1 MQASGSHGLFPTAL
15 ARIFVMKIG
24 VLPERVLVPLLN
36 DRMVAKGTIL
46 AFVTD
51 FFVDFLATGS
61 VDDLVS
67 RVASWRTAGGRQA
80 SDVSLRS
87 DQGLLGR
94 RPVGRMR
101 VLRLRG
107 DHGFIILMAGSAAFM
122 TNCSLDLGKQFWA
135 LHVRWRC

>member
-1 MQASGSHGLFPTAL
+1 MSEYSAGHGPSPAAL

-61 VDDLVS
+61 VDDLVRRLGLFLQQQAGQLVRSGLQRDS
-67 RVASWRTAGGRQA
+67 RGVDAGNGRIAAACKVCDCVLIMASAG
-80 SDVSLRS
+80 VS
-87 DQGLLGR
+87 
-94 RPVGRMR
+94 
-101 VLRLRG
+101 
-107 DHGFIILMAGSAAFM
+107 
-122 TNCSLDLGKQFWA
+122 
-135 LHVRWRC
+135 

>member
-1 MQASGSHGLFPTAL
+1 MCCPAAL

-61 VDDLVS
+61 VDDLV
-67 RVASWRTAGGRQA
+67 GR
-80 SDVSLRS
+80 S
-87 DQGLLGR
+87 
-94 RPVGRMR
+94 
-101 VLRLRG
+101 
-107 DHGFIILMAGSAAFM
+107 GSQIA
-122 TNCSLDLGKQFWA
+122 
-135 LHVRWRC
+135 RE

>member
-1 MQASGSHGLFPTAL
+1 MPASESHGLCPAAL

-67 RVASWRTAGGRQA
+67 QPWASNPHKHQAEHLLSEPQVRIRTWWSCMR
-80 SDVSLRS
+80 
-87 DQGLLGR
+87 GL
-94 RPVGRMR
+94 
-101 VLRLRG
+101 
-107 DHGFIILMAGSAAFM
+107 
-122 TNCSLDLGKQFWA
+122 
-135 LHVRWRC
+135 